1 VAPAVYVQEGFY
13 VDETYLQEQQKEAE
27 RHLKEATGIFR
38 GWLCRKADIIG
49 VDAEKYNLTPE
60 EVAGLVNFNS
70 TTQIQTLLFGGFEAA
85 QAVMKKPPKGQAALS
100 VASDPVKPKVDVVR
114 CSTFK
119 LCCTVSLPLDSLTK
133 YVMRFCTG
141 FVIYF
146 YDQFSSP
153 VNCVRHVASGGA
165 LKRLT
170 WVQFRCS
177 R

>member
-1 VAPAVYVQEGFY
+1 VAAAVYVQEGFY

-27 RHLKEATGIFR
+27 RHLEEATSIFR

-49 VDAEKYNLTPE
+49 VDAEKHNLTPE

-70 TTQIQTLLFGGFEAA
+70 TTQIQTLLFGGFEGT
-85 QAVMKKPPKGQAALS
+85 QEVMKKPPKGKAALGAACNS
-100 VASDPVKPKVDVVR
+100 VKPKVDVVR

-119 LCCTVSLPLDSLTK
+119 LCCTVSLPLDSLTRC
-133 YVMRFCTG
+133 VMRFCTG

-146 YDQFSSP
+146 YDQFSP

-165 LKRLT
+165 LERLT